1 MEVNH
6 LINERTDQEVEARLR
21 RRREM
26 AVQAA
31 ARAAAREAE
40 EAEHV
45 SSLQAQTDKW
55 TIKGVLNANSYDLK
69 DPVVAPL
76 GSFLSLS

>member
-1 MEVNH
+1 MEVNN
-6 LINERTDQEVEARLR
+6 LINERRDQEAEARLR

-45 SSLQAQTDKW
+45 SSLQAKIDKW
-55 TIKGVLNANSYDLK
+55 NVKGVSNANSYDLK

-76 GSFLSLS
+76 GSTFL